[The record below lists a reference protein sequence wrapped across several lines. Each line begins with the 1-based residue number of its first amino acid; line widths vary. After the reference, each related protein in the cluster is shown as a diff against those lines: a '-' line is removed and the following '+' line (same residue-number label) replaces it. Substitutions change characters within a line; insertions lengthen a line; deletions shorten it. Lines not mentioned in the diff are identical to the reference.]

1 MPLLL
6 VVDGGHVMSKW
17 IHALMIAAA
26 LSACS
31 NQDEPVEPAEEG
43 SSEETAARRAPQ
55 EEEIPPLDENNIV
68 SIALK
73 SQDHTTLVAALKAA
87 HYVTGVSNAGP
98 LTVFAPTNAAF
109 DALPAGTVAN
119 LLKPENVDQLRKVL
133 QHHVIPSVYT
143 AEGLRDGQNLGMVDG
158 TNITVHV
165 ADGKVKIGEA
175 TILASVRASNGIVHV
190 VDGVLVPAARH

>member
-1 MPLLL
+1 
-6 VVDGGHVMSKW
+6 MSKW
-17 IHALMIAAA
+17 IHAFMIAAA
-26 LSACS
+26 LWACS
-31 NQDEPVEPAEEG
+31 NQESAEPAEEE
-43 SSEETAARRAPQ
+43 STEETPARAAPQ

-73 SQDHTTLVAALKAA
+73 SQDHGKLVAALKAA

-98 LTVFAPTNAAF
+98 LTVFAPTDAAF
-109 DALPAGTVAN
+109 DALPAGTVEN

-158 TNITVHV
+158 TSVTVHV

-190 VDGVLVPAARH
+190 VDGVLVPPARPSSP